1 MTENNPYLGFV
12 YTSFQERA
20 TKIAHS
26 NTAKLARAEGDKNLS
41 NICIQ
46 IASDEQRHEIAY
58 QKIVEEFFRRDP
70 DGTMMA
76 FADMMRKG
84 IVMPAHMMCDGEH
97 KEREGRSLFAD
108 FSSVA
113 ENLGVYDAEDYA
125 EVVDHLTKRWDINS
139 LTMHTA
145 EGQEAQD
152 FIMPLSGRI
161 RRLAERAEKRKKK
174 KGTKNVQFSWIHG
187 RSVDLYP

>member
-1 MTENNPYLGFV
+1 MGGFV

-26 NTAKLARAEGDKNLS
+26 NTAKLARADGDKNLS
-41 NICIQ
+41 QICIQ

-84 IVMPAHMMCDGEH
+84 EH
-97 KEREGRSLFAD
+97 RDREGRSLFAD

-113 ENLGVYDAEDYA
+113 ESLGVYDADDYA
-125 EVVDHLTKRWDINS
+125 EVVEHLVKRWDINNVKGLS
-139 LTMHTA
+139 A

-152 FIMPLSGRI
+152 FIMPLAGRI
-161 RRLAERAEKRKKK
+161 RPPAASHRRSIAASKSARARA
-174 KGTKNVQFSWIHG
+174 
-187 RSVDLYP
+187 R

>member
-1 MTENNPYLGFV
+1 MINTLDGVKDETGASNTPWAQWTRQWTAEENRHGDLMNKYLWLTGRV
-12 YTSFQERA
+12 DLKSIEVSFQKGA

-26 NTAKLARAEGDKNLS
+26 NTAKLARADGDKNLS
-41 NICIQ
+41 QICIQ

-97 KEREGRSLFAD
+97 RDREGRSLFAD

-113 ENLGVYDAEDYA
+113 E
-125 EVVDHLTKRWDINS
+125 S
-139 LTMHTA
+139 
-145 EGQEAQD
+145 
-152 FIMPLSGRI
+152 
-161 RRLAERAEKRKKK
+161 
-174 KGTKNVQFSWIHG
+174 
-187 RSVDLYP
+187 

>member
-1 MTENNPYLGFV
+1 MGN
-12 YTSFQERA
+12 
-20 TKIAHS
+20 
-26 NTAKLARAEGDKNLS
+26 LA

-97 KEREGRSLFAD
+97 RDREGRSLFAD

-113 ENLGVYDAEDYA
+113 ESLGVYDADDYA
-125 EVVDHLTKRWDINS
+125 EVVEHLVKRWDINNAPVLIIEGEPAHS
-139 LTMHTA
+139 LTQA
-145 EGQEAQD
+145 
-152 FIMPLSGRI
+152 
-161 RRLAERAEKRKKK
+161 RLEIVR
-174 KGTKNVQFSWIHG
+174 
-187 RSVDLYP
+187 DMD